1 MKLTGSDIRSHAF
14 SRRMRGYDRL
24 EVDAFLFAAAEQVD
38 RLVRENEQLGLQCA
52 DLFEEYNRL
61 KKEHAEARKT
71 LASLPALRDEA
82 SAWAGELVRKAE
94 ADADRILDEAESR
107 AARLRADAEREAAR
121 LRGEASALR
130 EARDNLFA
138 DFCATLRSQ
147 TRTLEEE
154 SRRAGVDLERL
165 MGERSGTVIN
175 LSQKAEGD
183 AS

>member
-1 MKLTGSDIRSHAF
+1 M
-14 SRRMRGYDRL
+14 
-24 EVDAFLFAAAEQVD
+24 
-38 RLVRENEQLGLQCA
+38 
-52 DLFEEYNRL
+52 
-61 KKEHAEARKT
+61 
-71 LASLPALRDEA
+71 
-82 SAWAGELVRKAE
+82 RKAE